1 MWKSS
6 PYIKPRNCTLK
17 QKACGLTVISK
28 ATAAVDKPAPS
39 VQRQA
44 VPGDLLEAAL
54 PLDCGAAPHQPVV
67 PSLHGLRLRADRDC
81 AGPTGGGQGFP
92 VQHHEVGRKGEG
104 LLLPAVDQD
113 GDVGHPT
120 ILTISLRPCTSRPP
134 GFAEVPRPGWTRA
147 WWGPGSWPAS
157 ASSG

>member
-1 MWKSS
+1 MRKSS
-6 PYIKPRNCTLK
+6 TNLETPHRALE
-17 QKACGLTVISK
+17 QEAGVLHLV
-28 ATAAVDKPAPS
+28 AQAAAAVHKPAPS

-120 ILTISLRPCTSRPP
+120 ILTISPRPCTSRPP